1 MKKIIVIFL
10 VLVAGFVYAQEK
22 PPSDSSSDVI
32 VETADKLPEFPGGID
47 EFRKEFM
54 KAFRSDKI
62 EGKGLVKTEIKI
74 VINKDGT
81 IANIMAV
88 GINKSFNN
96 ESIRT
101 IKTIKERWVPAEI
114 NGEKV
119 RYRYRLP
126 LTMNFE

>member
-1 MKKIIVIFL
+1 MKKIIVTFL

-22 PPSDSSSDVI
+22 ATSISLSDVV
-32 VETADKLPEFPGGID
+32 VETAEKLPEFPGGID

-62 EGKGLVKTEIKI
+62 DGKGLLKTEIKI
-74 VINKDGT
+74 IIDKDGT
-81 IANIMAV
+81 IGNIMAV

-96 ESIRT
+96 ESISA
-101 IKTIKERWVPAEI
+101 IKAIKERWVPAEI

-119 RYRYRLP
+119 RFRYRLP
-126 LTMNFE
+126 LTMSFE